1 MRKESLLMKKSL
13 VPRFVVVAAVLLA
26 MVALVLPMPSRAGG
40 QRAEFMINNKSEWG
54 IHHLYLSP
62 EDKETWGAD
71 QLGEQV
77 IEPGESFTLKNIPCG
92 EYDIKVVD
100 EDGDACVIEGI
111 VMCKDHTHWDLT
123 NKELAK
129 CQGWGGE

>member
-1 MRKESLLMKKSL
+1 MKKRF
-13 VPRFVVVAAVLLA
+13 VPRIALVCAVLLA
-26 MVALVLPMPSRAGG
+26 MSALALPNPSHAGV
-40 QRAEFMINNKSEWG
+40 QRAEFMINNKSDWG
-54 IHHLYLSP
+54 IYHLYLSP
-62 EDKETWGAD
+62 ENKETWGPD
-71 QLGEQV
+71 QLGDNV
-77 IEPGESFTLKNIPCG
+77 IESGESFTLKNIPCG

-129 CQGWGGE
+129 CQGWGSE

>member
-1 MRKESLLMKKSL
+1 MKKRL
-13 VPRFVVVAAVLLA
+13 VPHIAVVAAVLLA
-26 MVALVLPMPSRAGG
+26 MTALALPLPSHAKT
-40 QRAEFMINNKSEWG
+40 QRAEFMINNKSDWA

-62 EDKETWGAD
+62 ENKETWGPD
-71 QLGEQV
+71 QLGDNV
-77 IEPGESFTLKNIPCG
+77 IESGESFTLKNIPCG

-129 CQGWGGE
+129 CQGWGSE